1 MARYQ
6 GALDLEGRPE
16 LGRALYE
23 EHCAV
28 CHRFGGEGGEVGPAL
43 DGIGATSGEELLV
56 HVLDPS
62 RNVEANYQ
70 LWTAVTFDGV
80 IHAGRLLGETRTT
93 LELIDAQARTTTL
106 EKEEVEVLSPS
117 PVSLMPSGFESLGE
131 QGLADLFAFLRSQ
144 EDHR

>member
-1 MARYQ
+1 M
-6 GALDLEGRPE
+6 
-16 LGRALYE
+16 
-23 EHCAV
+23 
-28 CHRFGGEGGEVGPAL
+28 GPAL

-93 LELIDAQARTTTL
+93 LQLIDAQARTITL
-106 EKEEVEVLSPS
+106 EKEEVEVLQAS
-117 PVSLMPSGFESLGE
+117 PVSLMPEGFESLGE
-131 QGLADLFAFLRSQ
+131 QGLADLFAFLRGQ
-144 EDHR
+144 GDH